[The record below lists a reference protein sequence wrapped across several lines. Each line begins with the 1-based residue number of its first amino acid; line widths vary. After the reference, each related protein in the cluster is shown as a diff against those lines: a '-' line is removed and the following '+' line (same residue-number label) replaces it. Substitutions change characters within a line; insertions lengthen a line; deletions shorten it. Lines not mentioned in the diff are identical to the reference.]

1 MSLRHERDL
10 AIQRIFTKY
19 NFGSLPDAPFSI
31 DVALNLTNRMKT
43 RLSDVEMEL
52 QERKVH
58 HFCVPYVTS
67 VLTKHVYIYLL
78 QSTHIL

>member
-1 MSLRHERDL
+1 MCLRRERDS
-10 AIQRIFTKY
+10 AIQRIFAKF

-31 DVALNLTNRMKT
+31 DVALNLTNRIKT
-43 RLSDVEMEL
+43 RLLDVEMEL

-58 HFCVPYVTS
+58 HFCVLYVTS
-67 VLTKHVYIYLL
+67 VLTKHVYINQF